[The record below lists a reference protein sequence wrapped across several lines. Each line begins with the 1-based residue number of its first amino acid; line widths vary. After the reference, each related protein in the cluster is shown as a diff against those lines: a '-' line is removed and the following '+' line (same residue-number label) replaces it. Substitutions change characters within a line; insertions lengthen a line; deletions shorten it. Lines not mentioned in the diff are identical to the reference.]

1 MSECLTPRRF
11 GGKQRGLLFGIAALS
26 ACLLAAGC
34 RPAPP
39 PNRNKVIEVLVT
51 TPITDEVTDYQDFTG
66 RMDALMTVDIRP
78 RVSGYVMQAPFKE
91 GDLVEEGDLLFE
103 IDPRTYKADLELAEA
118 NLRQAEAEA
127 KLQDHRASRARRL
140 IGTNSIS
147 PEDYDQITALRDKA
161 IATVGAMK
169 AARDRAELYLGFT
182 RIVAPM
188 SGRVS
193 RCLVDPGNL
202 VNADQTILTNLVAED
217 KMYTYFDVDE
227 RTYLELK
234 SLTSGSSSWFSSLNF
249 PVLMRLAHEEDFAH
263 KGEVNFLD
271 NRLNGNTGT
280 VRMRAL
286 FDNAK
291 GILKSGLFAR
301 IRLPI
306 GIPYKT
312 LLIPDEALQS
322 DQGRKYVYVVKK
334 EKDAEG
340 KEIDKVEYR
349 AVKLGQAVEGLRSI
363 KEGLKQGERVI
374 VTGMQRVRPGVT
386 VQAKKQDPPSPPK
399 SSLTKMLA
407 LSSKQ

>member
-11 GGKQRGLLFGIAALS
+11 GGKQRGFLFGIAVVLP
-26 ACLLAAGC
+26 CLLAAGC
-34 RPAPP
+34 HPAPP
-39 PNRNKVIEVLVT
+39 PNRNKVIEVIVT

-66 RMDALMTVDIRP
+66 RMDALLTVDIRP

-147 PEDYDQITALRDKA
+147 PEDYDQIVALRDKA
-161 IATVGAMK
+161 VATVGAMK

-182 RIVAPM
+182 RVVAPM
-188 SGRVS
+188 SGRIS
-193 RCLVDPGNL
+193 RRMVDPGNL
-202 VNADQTILTNLVAED
+202 VNADQTILTTLVTED

-234 SLTSGSSSWFSSLNF
+234 SLTSGPSSWFSSLNF

-322 DQGRKYVYVVKK
+322 DQGRKFVYVVKK

-340 KEIDKVEYR
+340 KEVDKVKYR
-349 AVKLGQAVEGLRSI
+349 AVKLGQAIEGLRSI

-374 VTGMQRVRPGVT
+374 ITGMQRVREGVN
-386 VQAKKQDPPSPPK
+386 VQAKMQDPPSPPK

-407 LSSKQ
+407 SKP